1 LSFFAYKVHNLHVKI
16 IKHIQA
22 GNEQYKFQVDLH
34 KCHDILNVGDYF
46 MIQIKHERYPSETS
60 HKLQVSSDILFKVL
74 QMIESNSYVIKLPL
88 NFDIN
93 LTFDMKDLV
102 IYKIQQS
109 ISNAPFDIP
118 TISY

>member
-1 LSFFAYKVHNLHVKI
+1 LHVEI

-22 GNEQYKFQVDLH
+22 GNEQHKFQVDLH

-46 MIQIKHERYPSETS
+46 IIQIKLERYPSKTS
-60 HKLQVSSDILFKVL
+60 HKLQVSSDISFKVL
-74 QMIESNSYVIKLPL
+74 QMIESNSYIIKLPL

-102 IYKIQQS
+102 VYKIQQA
-109 ISNAPFDIP
+109 ISDAPFDIP
-118 TISY
+118 ITLY